1 MHFELRQAGPLCD
14 GCHSV
19 NYDVKTK
26 AVTEW
31 NVGCERCHGAGGL
44 HVRDKEASSIVNP
57 ARLDDKGNLEPEFAI
72 CVDNGDAEVLNVDL
86 GNGSENV
93 VVGDSQHR
101 CTHQPLPAVTLEFP
115 EN

>member
-1 MHFELRQAGPLCD
+1 MFGVGGSFPDVVWD
-14 GCHSV
+14 G
-19 NYDVKTK
+19 Y
-26 AVTEW
+26 
-31 NVGCERCHGAGGL
+31 
-44 HVRDKEASSIVNP
+44 VNP